1 MRYIFSFILAFII
14 TIPIYA
20 VNAFVELKKF
30 NTAENKSFVELQL
43 MIPGTSLNYV
53 EKEAGQFQ
61 AAVEVLILIKQKEEI
76 AAYDKYI
83 LNSEMLEANQYVN
96 LLDIKRFSL
105 DNGSYNL
112 EISFTDVSDAE
123 KKKEIQQA
131 FEMDFSK
138 DEITLSDIT
147 LAQKIEK
154 QEVENLYSKSGYE
167 VIPNVINFFSGENS
181 ELGFY
186 AEIYGA
192 DKIIEEDAYMIS
204 YAVMDEGLSEVIKG
218 LRKFK
223 KATPAPVEVVMA
235 VFNIDDLPSG
245 NYQFSIEVR
254 NKKNELLAN
263 KTTQFQRSKPVN
275 AEEAIANITN
285 EVNVANTF
293 VEDYTDVD
301 SLDFYLGSLMPIVDH
316 SHHKIIINAMN
327 SLNVEVMQQVMYN
340 YLSAIFPTNTEAEF
354 NLYKKVVL
362 TVHDK
367 YQTLTSNGH
376 ETDRGRFFL
385 QYGKPTEI
393 IVGNESGSL
402 PYEIWT
408 YNRVAETNQSDVK
421 TIFYNPDIASNYY
434 PVLHSEIRG
443 EILNEYW
450 KTELYTSDVKSNF
463 HDVDNKD
470 RQKTYG
476 ERAIDA
482 FDEYNLPRNT
492 GSKTGGE

>member
-1 MRYIFSFILAFII
+1 MRYLFSFILSFII
-14 TIPIYA
+14 ILPVFSID
-20 VNAFVELKKF
+20 AFVELKKF
-30 NTAENKSFVELQL
+30 NTAEQKSFVELQL
-43 MIPGTSLNYV
+43 MVAGTSLNFI
-53 EKEAGQFQ
+53 EKEEGQFQ
-61 AAVEVLILIKQKEEI
+61 AAVEVLILIKQNDEI
-76 AAYDKYI
+76 AAYDKYV
-83 LNSEMLEANQYVN
+83 LNSKMLAANQYVN

-105 DNGSYNL
+105 GKGTYNL
-112 EISFTDVSDAE
+112 EISFTDVSNIE
-123 KKKEIQQA
+123 QKKEIQHT
-131 FEMDFSK
+131 FEIEFAEEDIS
-138 DEITLSDIT
+138 ISDIT
-147 LAQKIEK
+147 LAKKIEK
-154 QEVENLYSKSGYE
+154 QEVENLYSRSGYE
-167 VIPNVINFFSGENS
+167 VIPNVINFYSGKLN

-186 AEIYGA
+186 AEVYGT
-192 DKIIEEDAYMIS
+192 DMVILDDAYMIS
-204 YAVMDEGLSEVIKG
+204 YAVMNEDFSQVMKG

-235 VFNIDDLPSG
+235 VFNIEDLPSG

-254 NKKNELLAN
+254 NKKNELLTY
-263 KTTQFQRSKPVN
+263 KTTPFQRSKPVS
-275 AEEAIANITN
+275 AEEAIENITK

-293 VEDYTDVD
+293 VESYTDVD

-316 SHHKIIINAMN
+316 TNHKIIVNAMN
-327 SLNVEVMQQVMYN
+327 SHNVEVMQQVMYN
-340 YLSAIFPTNTEAEF
+340 FLTAIFPVATEAEF
-354 NLYKKVVL
+354 EVYKKVVL

-367 YQTLTSNGH
+367 YQTLTLDGH

-408 YNRVAETNQSDVK
+408 YDKVAETNQSNVK
-421 TIFYNPDIASNYY
+421 TIFYNPDIASNTY

-443 EILNEYW
+443 EIYDEYW
-450 KTELYTSDVKSNF
+450 KLELYSHTSRG
-463 HDVDNKD
+463 NKND
-470 RQKTYG
+470 LDIKDKQKTYG